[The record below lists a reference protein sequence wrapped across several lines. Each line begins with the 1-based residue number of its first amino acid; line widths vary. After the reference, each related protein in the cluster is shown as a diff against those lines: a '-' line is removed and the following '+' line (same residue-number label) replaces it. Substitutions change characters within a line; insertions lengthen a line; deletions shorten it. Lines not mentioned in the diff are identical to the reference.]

1 MKVKALQMS
10 DLLKGCDDIYTTSMI
25 IAQRT
30 RQIIDDRVVEID
42 EVEDFEDTIQ
52 FSEPVLKKDES
63 EKPMVQALEEY
74 LNDELEWRAPDEDD
88 VESSDETKL

>member
-42 EVEDFEDTIQ
+42 EVEDFDDTIQ
-52 FSEPVLKKDES
+52 FSEPIIKKDES

-74 LNDELEWRAPDEDD
+74 LNDEVEWRAPDEDD

>member
-42 EVEDFEDTIQ
+42 DVEDFDDTIQ
-52 FSEPVLKKDES
+52 FSEPIIKKDES

-74 LNDELEWRAPDEDD
+74 LNDEVEWRAPDEDD

>member
-42 EVEDFEDTIQ
+42 EVEDFDDTIQ
-52 FSEPVLKKDES
+52 FSEPIIKKDES

-74 LNDELEWRAPDEDD
+74 LNDEVEWSAPDEDD

>member
-10 DLLKGCDDIYTTSMI
+10 DLLKGCDDIYTTAMV

-42 EVEDFEDTIQ
+42 EVEDFDDSIQ
-52 FSEPVLKKDES
+52 FSEPIIKKDES
-63 EKPMVQALEEY
+63 EKPMIQALEEY
-74 LNDELEWRAPDEDD
+74 LNNEVEWRSPDDSD